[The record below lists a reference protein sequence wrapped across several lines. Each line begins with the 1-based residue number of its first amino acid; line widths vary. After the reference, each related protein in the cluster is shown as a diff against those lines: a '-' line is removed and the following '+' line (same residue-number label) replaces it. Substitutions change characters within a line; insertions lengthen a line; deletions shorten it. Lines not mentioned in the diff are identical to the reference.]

1 MSQVNL
7 LPPEILASQ
16 RQRRLAGVV
25 ALAGVG
31 VIGLIFVFYVLQLGN
46 LGAVR
51 SDIEQQEQT
60 NQGLQREIETLREF
74 EELRARAQA
83 KQELLDAV
91 FANEIS
97 FSGLLMDVSRVI
109 PSTAALTAMSAAA
122 QEPTASVGGDTTF
135 TGRIDVAGLGPGLR
149 HGRLLAHATRTGAR
163 LGQPMGE
170 LDRGSGER
178 ADHLHL
184 GSRPDRGRGH
194 GAGTP
199 KQGEW
204 SPMQG
209 RRAVIVAGAGAAI
222 LGLLLVFF
230 LVLPKMNEVA
240 QAREELEDTRAQQQ
254 TLSAQLNA
262 LEQARDEAPENEAAI
277 REVDGKVP
285 PTADLPGAILFLR
298 NAASVSGVTVLS
310 LTPATP
316 ATSETASFS
325 SISIS
330 ASGEGSYFALV
341 KYLHEIETLP
351 RAATV
356 QSMDLSPIEGS
367 ALSFAATITLYT
379 SDVSSGPGSE
389 PGPTEQGAIP
399 EA

>member
-1 MSQVNL
+1 M
-7 LPPEILASQ
+7 
-16 RQRRLAGVV
+16 
-25 ALAGVG
+25 
-31 VIGLIFVFYVLQLGN
+31 
-46 LGAVR
+46 
-51 SDIEQQEQT
+51 
-60 NQGLQREIETLREF
+60 
-74 EELRARAQA
+74 
-83 KQELLDAV
+83 
-91 FANEIS
+91 
-97 FSGLLMDVSRVI
+97 
-109 PSTAALTAMSAAA
+109 
-122 QEPTASVGGDTTF
+122 
-135 TGRIDVAGLGPGLR
+135 
-149 HGRLLAHATRTGAR
+149 
-163 LGQPMGE
+163 
-170 LDRGSGER
+170 
-178 ADHLHL
+178 
-184 GSRPDRGRGH
+184 
-194 GAGTP
+194 
-199 KQGEW
+199 
-204 SPMQG
+204 
-209 RRAVIVAGAGAAI
+209 
-222 LGLLLVFF
+222 FF

-240 QAREELEDTRAQQQ
+240 QARDELEDTRAQQQ

-262 LEQARDEAPENEAAI
+262 LEQARDEAPENEAEI
-277 REVDGKVP
+277 REVDAKVP

-298 NAASVSGVTVLS
+298 NAAAVSGVTVLS

-316 ATSETASFS
+316 AASETASFS